1 MKPLNLFC
9 TLLTLVF
16 SVAALR
22 SDAQRLTG
30 VYSFSKGLNKPN
42 GTLYLIHFQP
52 DSAFFYLSSLSG
64 APDFFSTD
72 IKGFAQIDSNTAR
85 FKRDK
90 CLITMQFGKNVVEIS
105 HDTVC
110 GFEYPVAGQFK
121 KTSPVAKR
129 SATMLLNYTERPVK
143 AEGDSLQ
150 VYSAPHTMATSRMVL
165 CKAGDLKVVDEFR
178 GFYLIDH
185 RKFKTEFM
193 WVPKQ
198 VFPQATKKLYMQP
211 KMP

>member
-9 TLLTLVF
+9 TLLIFAFTSSTPRVN
-16 SVAALR
+16 
-22 SDAQRLTG
+22 AQRLTG

-52 DSAFFYLSSLSG
+52 DSAFFYLSTLSG

-72 IKGFAQIDSNTAR
+72 LKGFAQIDSNTAR

-90 CLITMQFGKNVVEIS
+90 CLITMQFGKTDVEIS
-105 HDTVC
+105 HDSVC
-110 GFEYPVAGQFK
+110 GMEYPVSGRFK
-121 KTSPVAKR
+121 KTGPVAKR
-129 SATMLLNYTERPVK
+129 SATMLLNYTERPVQ
-143 AEGDSLQ
+143 ANGDSLQ
-150 VYSAPHTMATSRMVL
+150 VYSAPHTVASSRKVL
-165 CKAGDLKVVDEFR
+165 CKAGDIKIVDEFR

-185 RKFKTEFM
+185 RKFKAEFM

-198 VFPQATKKLYMQP
+198 LFPQATNKLYMQQ